1 MCLDSYARISKQTL
15 GDDAGAAAA
24 FQQVMDARGGEVS
37 ETAITRAKALRAMGQ
52 DAEAEVVLTAML
64 EKATARLAEQ
74 AKQGFATSVPEFVFA
89 EADMGTRRRTH
100 LTYLIGLAQLGL
112 GQTAEARVSF
122 ESVLEM
128 SPGHVDAQTRL
139 RELG

>member
-1 MCLDSYARISKQTL
+1 
-15 GDDAGAAAA
+15 
-24 FQQVMDARGGEVS
+24 
-37 ETAITRAKALRAMGQ
+37 
-52 DAEAEVVLTAML
+52 L

-89 EADMGTRRRTH
+89 EADMETRRRIH

-112 GQTAEARVSF
+112 GRTAEAQASF

-128 SPGHVDAQTRL
+128 SPGHADAQARL